1 MNIFMLAFIPT
12 RNVINDELNKLLS
25 RVSIHDFAIRWF
37 IRTYLFVKM
46 HVYLFNERRKK
57 KRIARAIIT
66 TSIIKISIF
75 A

>member
-1 MNIFMLAFIPT
+1 MNIFMLAVIPT

-46 HVYLFNERRKK
+46 RVYLFNERRKK
-57 KRIARAIIT
+57 KKN
-66 TSIIKISIF
+66 S
-75 A
+75 